1 MSSHSRRCVIGDF
14 LASLFGGQ
22 NKVLNQDI
30 NTFGADAG
38 FAQQQ
43 GQGDVTAASTFYRDI
58 LSGDPTEQ
66 AKALAPEIAT
76 SQQQG
81 QQAKNNIAQFG
92 TRSGGST
99 AAANSIDATGRGD
112 IIKLLGGLQTK
123 AASGAASLG
132 EGEQGLSLEATGQQA
147 QSAQQ
152 RFQNWLNSI
161 GAGAITSGANFGL
174 KAIGL

>member
-22 NKVLNQDI
+22 NKVLNNDI
-30 NTFGADAG
+30 SQFGADAG

-43 GQGDVTAASTFYRDI
+43 GQGDVTAASKFYQDI
-58 LSGDPTEQ
+58 LSGDPTKIGQ
-66 AKALAPEIAT
+66 SLAPEIST

-81 QQAKNNIAQFG
+81 QQAKNNLAQFG
-92 TRSGGST
+92 NRSGGT
-99 AAANSIDATGRGD
+99 NAAAQGIDAAGRGN
-112 IIKLLGGLQTK
+112 IINLIGGLQGK
-123 AASGAASLG
+123 AASGAGSLG
-132 EGEQGLSLEATGQQA
+132 TAEQGLSLEATNQQEQA
-147 QSAQQ
+147 AQQ